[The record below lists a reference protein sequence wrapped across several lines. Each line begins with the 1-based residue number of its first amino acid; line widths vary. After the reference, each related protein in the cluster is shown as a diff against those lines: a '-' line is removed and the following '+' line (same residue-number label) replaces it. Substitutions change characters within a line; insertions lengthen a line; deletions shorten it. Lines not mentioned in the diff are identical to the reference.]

1 MKQSEIIR
9 QLSDS
14 ELKRQLVL
22 SQLLL
27 FFLSLIMSWFL
38 FEKMSDWLLY
48 FTWNANDIFY
58 YGVIPGLIIVIIDL
72 LLIFIFPKK
81 YYDDGGINERVFK
94 QQSIPYIFILSLVV
108 AISEELLFRGVIH
121 TTFGYIVA
129 SLLFALVHLRY
140 LKKPVLLVSVL
151 FVSFYIGYLFE
162 VTGNLFV
169 TITAHFIVDFILGL
183 VIRFQK

>member
-94 QQSIPYIFILSLVV
+94 NQSVFHIFCILCTS
-108 AISEELLFRGVIH
+108 
-121 TTFGYIVA
+121 
-129 SLLFALVHLRY
+129 
-140 LKKPVLLVSVL
+140 
-151 FVSFYIGYLFE
+151 
-162 VTGNLFV
+162 
-169 TITAHFIVDFILGL
+169 
-183 VIRFQK
+183 